1 MIHKI
6 LEFSLRQ
13 RVFVLLATAAL
24 IFAGVWSAARLPI
37 DAVPDITNVQ
47 VQINTEVPALAPEET
62 ERLVTFPLETELTG
76 VPGMDEVRSLTR
88 FGLSQIT
95 LIFKDGTDIYRARQ
109 LVSERLQNA
118 IEKIPTG
125 LVPKLAPI
133 TTGLSEIYQYVV
145 DYAPDATNKPA
156 TRRDQLMELNLI
168 QNFTIKPMLRTVPGV
183 AEINAMG
190 GYEKQI
196 VVLPNSGKLRD
207 ANLTFEDLAKLISEN
222 VENAGGGVVNRGS
235 EQLIVRSVG
244 RVQTTEEIANL
255 PIKFGAGVQP
265 LPVKD
270 MAEVGIGS
278 KVRTGAATENGEEAI
293 IGMAM
298 MLTGENSRVVA
309 KRVAQRIQEIQPKL
323 PPGVVIHTV
332 YDRSALVDRTIA
344 TVEKNL
350 FEGAILVVVVL
361 LALLGNWRAALIVA
375 CAIPLSFLF
384 AMTGMVQGKISGNLM
399 SLGAIDFGLIID
411 GAVVIVENIVRRL
424 AAQQHH
430 LGRPLTREE
439 RFHAVL
445 AASKEVGNPM
455 FFGVLIITIVYVP
468 ILALTGVEGKM
479 FHPMAIAVM
488 LCLGGALLLTLTLMP
503 VLCSFV
509 LGGRIHEGDNPVMRL
524 ARKIYQPV
532 LEWSLGRR
540 WLVTGGAVVLLVL
553 SIFVFNR
560 LGAVFV
566 PKLDEGSLLAMVFRT
581 NSINLDAS
589 LEMQQKTEKVLL
601 ANVPEIERVF
611 SRIGTSEVATDPMP
625 PSQTDF
631 YIFYKPQ
638 KQWRKIDGHAMSK
651 DDLAKIIDQEI
662 EENVPGQEVIM
673 SQPIEMRF
681 NELLEGVRSDIAV
694 KIFGDDYD
702 ELEKIADEVKE
713 LLEKIPGAGDVDFE
727 ASGRVPMLE
736 AHANRAAL
744 LKYNLPVSE
753 VNDAISTAVG
763 GQTVG
768 ALIEGNRRYDI
779 VVRMPEELRQR
790 LGEIETLPVRV
801 GENGLLPLSKVA
813 DFKITASVDPIKRD
827 SGQRRAAILVNLR
840 GRDVESFVREAERQ
854 IREKIEIPE
863 GYTIEFGGQFKNLQ
877 EARARLAILVP
888 ATLALIFVLVFMAFG
903 SLRQTLIIYTGVPLA
918 ATGGVFALWICGM
931 PFSISAGVGFIAL
944 SGVAV
949 LDGLVMLSYFNQL
962 REEGHAVR
970 DAVLEGSLTRLRPI
984 LMTALVASFG
994 FVPMAIATGAGAE
1007 VQRPLAIVV
1016 IGGLL
1021 SSTFLK
1027 LVLLPVLYEWVEH
1040 KPIKNETSR
1049 ELAAKKGQTK

>member
-1 MIHKI
+1 MIARI

-13 RVFVLLATAAL
+13 RAFVLLATAL
-24 IFAGVWSAARLPI
+24 LVGVGLWSASQLPI

-118 IEKIPTG
+118 LEKIPTG
-125 LVPKLAPI
+125 LAPKLAPI

-156 TRRDQLMELNLI
+156 TRREQLMELNLI
-168 QNFTIKPMLRTVPGV
+168 QDFTIKPMLRTVPGV

-196 VVLPNSGKLRD
+196 VVLPNPEKLRD
-207 ANLTFEDLAKLISEN
+207 ANLTFAELARLIGEN

-244 RVQTTEEIANL
+244 RVETTDEIASL
-255 PIKFGAGVQP
+255 PIKFGAGVKP
-265 LPVKD
+265 LLVKD
-270 MAEVGIGS
+270 VAEVGIGS

-293 IGMAM
+293 VGMAM
-298 MLTGENSRVVA
+298 MLTGENSRIIA
-309 KRVAQRIQEIQPKL
+309 KRVAERIQEIQVKL
-323 PPGVVIHTV
+323 PPGVVMRTI
-332 YDRSALVDRTIA
+332 YDRSELVDRTVG

-350 FEGAILVVVVL
+350 FEGAVLVVVVL

-411 GAVVIVENIVRRL
+411 GAVVIVENIVRQL
-424 AAQQHH
+424 AAKQHQ
-430 LGRPLTREE
+430 LGRQLTVEE
-439 RFHAVL
+439 RLHTVL
-445 AASKEVGNPM
+445 HASKEVGNPM

-468 ILALTGVEGKM
+468 ILALSGVEGKM
-479 FHPMAIAVM
+479 FHPMALAVM

-509 LGGRIHEGDNPVMRL
+509 LGGRIHEGDNLAMRV
-524 ARKIYQPV
+524 AKKIYRPM
-532 LEWSLGRR
+532 LEWSLRRR
-540 WLVTGGAVVLLVL
+540 WVVTSGAVILLVL

-589 LEMQQKTEKVLL
+589 LELQQKTEKVLL
-601 ANVPEIERVF
+601 ANVPEISRVF

-651 DDLAKIIDQEI
+651 DELAKTIVEEI
-662 EENVPGQEVIM
+662 EKNVPGQEILM

-702 ELEKIADEVKE
+702 VLEKIAGEVKE
-713 LLEKIPGAGDVDFE
+713 LLEKIPGADEVEFE

-736 AHANRAAL
+736 AQVNRAAL
-744 LKYNLPVSE
+744 EKYNLPASE
-753 VNDAISTAVG
+753 VNNAISTAVG

-768 ALIEGNRRYDI
+768 TLIEGNRRYDI
-779 VVRMPEELRQR
+779 VVRMPEELRQKIDQIH
-790 LGEIETLPVRV
+790 ELPVRV

-840 GRDVESFVREAERQ
+840 GRDVESFVHEAERQ
-854 IREKIEIPE
+854 IKEKVEIPE

-877 EARARLAILVP
+877 EARARLAVLVP

-903 SLRQTLIIYTGVPLA
+903 SLRQSIVIYTGVPLA

-949 LDGLVMLSYFNQL
+949 LDGLVMISCFNQL
-962 REEGHAVR
+962 REQGKNVREAVM
-970 DAVLEGSLTRLRPI
+970 EGSLTRLRPI

-1021 SSTFLK
+1021 TSTFLK
-1027 LVLLPVLYEWVEH
+1027 LVLLPVLYEWVE
-1040 KPIKNETSR
+1040 
-1049 ELAAKKGQTK
+1049 KK

>member
-1 MIHKI
+1 MIAKI

-13 RVFVLLATAAL
+13 RAFVLLATAL
-24 IFAGVWSAARLPI
+24 LVGVGLWSASRLPI

-47 VQINTEVPALAPEET
+47 VQVNTEVPALAPEET

-118 IEKIPTG
+118 LEKIPTG
-125 LVPKLAPI
+125 LAPKLAPI

-156 TRRDQLMELNLI
+156 TRREQLMELNLI
-168 QNFTIKPMLRTVPGV
+168 QDFTIKPMLRTVPGV

-196 VVLPNSGKLRD
+196 VVLPQPEKLRD
-207 ANLTFEDLAKLISEN
+207 ANLTFQELARLIGEN

-244 RVQTTEEIANL
+244 RVQNTEEIANL
-255 PIKFGAGVQP
+255 PVKFAAGVKP
-265 LPVKD
+265 LLVKD
-270 MAEVGIGS
+270 VAEVGIGS

-293 IGMAM
+293 VGMAM
-298 MLTGENSRVVA
+298 MLTGENSRIIA
-309 KRVAQRIQEIQPKL
+309 KRVAERIQEIQMKL
-323 PPGVVIHTV
+323 PPGIVIRTI
-332 YDRSALVDRTIA
+332 YDRSELVDRTVG

-350 FEGAILVVVVL
+350 FEGAVLVVVVL

-411 GAVVIVENIVRRL
+411 GAVVIVENIVRQL
-424 AAQQHH
+424 AARQHQ
-430 LGRPLTREE
+430 LGRCLTVEE
-439 RFHAVL
+439 RTHTVL
-445 AASKEVGNPM
+445 AASKGVANPM

-468 ILALTGVEGKM
+468 ILALNGVEGKM
-479 FHPMAIAVM
+479 FQPMALAVM
-488 LCLGGALLLTLTLMP
+488 LCLGGALALTLTLMP
-503 VLCSFV
+503 VLCSFM
-509 LGGRIHEGDNPVMRL
+509 LGGRIHEGDNLVMRG
-524 ARKIYQPV
+524 AKKIYRPV
-532 LEWSLGRR
+532 LEWSLRRR
-540 WLVTGGAVVLLVL
+540 WLVTGGALVLLGL
-553 SIFVFNR
+553 SIFVFHR

-589 LEMQQKTEKVLL
+589 LELQQKTEKVLL
-601 ANVPEIERVF
+601 ANVPEISRVF

-638 KQWRKIDGHAMSK
+638 PQWRKLDGHAMSK
-651 DDLAKIIDQEI
+651 DELAKTIV
-662 EENVPGQEVIM
+662 EEVEKNVPGQEILM

-702 ELEKIADEVKE
+702 VLEKIADEVKE
-713 LLEKIPGAGDVDFE
+713 LLEKIPGAGEVEFE

-736 AHANRAAL
+736 AQVNRAAL
-744 LKYNLPVSE
+744 EKYNLPASE
-753 VNDAISTAVG
+753 VNNAISTAVG
-763 GQTVG
+763 GQSVG
-768 ALIEGNRRYDI
+768 TLIEGNRRYDI
-779 VVRMPEELRQR
+779 VVRMPEELRQK
-790 LGEIETLPVRV
+790 IDAIQDLPVRV
-801 GENGLLPLSKVA
+801 GESGLLPLSKIA

-840 GRDVESFVREAERQ
+840 GRDVESFVHEAERQ
-854 IREKIEIPE
+854 IKEKVEMPD

-877 EARARLAILVP
+877 EARGRLAVLVP

-903 SLRQTLIIYTGVPLA
+903 SLRQSIVIYTGVPLA
-918 ATGGVFALWICGM
+918 ATGGVFALWLCGM

-962 REEGHAVR
+962 REEGKSVR
-970 DAVLEGSLTRLRPI
+970 DAVMEGSLTRLRPI

-1027 LVLLPVLYEWVEH
+1027 LVLLPVLYEWVE
-1040 KPIKNETSR
+1040 KKR
-1049 ELAAKKGQTK
+1049 E